1 MSDIYQFA
9 AEETAKAFAEF
20 GQSIEL
26 KRVKKTE
33 DIITGEVTQTQ
44 VIRGTIDAINLPAS
58 KGTLEAFDNRYYED
72 MVAGKVRFFKVASE
86 TATFEPE
93 QGDIAVIDGEQW
105 ECLGSTPVNPAGV
118 AIVYNVGF
126 MRK

>member
-44 VIRGTIDAINLPAS
+44 VIRGTIIGIKVSDASAKLIY
-58 KGTLEAFDNRYYED
+58 ENRFGEGFSSERIRY
-72 MVAGKVRFFKVASE
+72 FKVAAES
-86 TATFEPE
+86 ATFEPE
-93 QGDIAVIDGEQW
+93 AGDIGVLDNENW
-105 ECLGSTPVNPAGV
+105 ECLGSSAVNPAGTPI
-118 AIVYNVGF
+118 AFNVGF